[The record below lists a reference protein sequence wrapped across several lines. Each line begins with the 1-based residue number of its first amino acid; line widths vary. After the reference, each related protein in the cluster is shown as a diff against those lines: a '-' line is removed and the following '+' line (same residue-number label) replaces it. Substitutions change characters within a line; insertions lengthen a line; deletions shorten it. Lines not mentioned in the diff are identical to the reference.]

1 MKDIIRGFK
10 SLGIIGGLLLQGAL
24 ESMANTYE
32 ENREEYQSYKEESLE
47 DQWKRE
53 LYYYSDERLDEELRR
68 CLKTLKEE
76 ELMIMNWIA
85 SGRKMI
91 DLSRETGINKDKLQ
105 RQKKNILNKL
115 KKSLTLSV

>member
-32 ENREEYQSYKEESLE
+32 ENKEYQSYKEESLE

-68 CLKTLKEE
+68 CLVYNYNVSYDGRNKCIDK
-76 ELMIMNWIA
+76 IA
-85 SGRKMI
+85 EIKARNNYK
-91 DLSRETGINKDKLQ
+91 
-105 RQKKNILNKL
+105 
-115 KKSLTLSV
+115 VC

>member
-32 ENREEYQSYKEESLE
+32 ENKEYTAYKEESLE

-68 CLKTLKEE
+68 CLVYNYNVSYDGRNKCIDK
-76 ELMIMNWIA
+76 IA
-85 SGRKMI
+85 EIKARNNYK
-91 DLSRETGINKDKLQ
+91 
-105 RQKKNILNKL
+105 
-115 KKSLTLSV
+115 VC

>member
-32 ENREEYQSYKEESLE
+32 ENKEYTAFKEESLE

-68 CLKTLKEE
+68 CLIYNYSVSYDGRNKCIEK
-76 ELMIMNWIA
+76 IA
-85 SGRKMI
+85 EIKARNNYK
-91 DLSRETGINKDKLQ
+91 
-105 RQKKNILNKL
+105 
-115 KKSLTLSV
+115 VC

>member
-68 CLKTLKEE
+68 CLIYNYSVSYDGRNKCIEK
-76 ELMIMNWIA
+76 IA
-85 SGRKMI
+85 EIKARNNYK
-91 DLSRETGINKDKLQ
+91 
-105 RQKKNILNKL
+105 
-115 KKSLTLSV
+115 VC

>member
-1 MKDIIRGFK
+1 MKREFIEGMK
-10 SLGIIGGLLLQGAL
+10 CLGSIAAILLQGAL

-68 CLKTLKEE
+68 CLVYNYNVSYDGRNKCIEK
-76 ELMIMNWIA
+76 IA
-85 SGRKMI
+85 EIKARNNYKI
-91 DLSRETGINKDKLQ
+91 C
-105 RQKKNILNKL
+105 
-115 KKSLTLSV
+115 

>member
-32 ENREEYQSYKEESLE
+32 ENKEYQSYKEESLE

-68 CLKTLKEE
+68 CLVYNYSVSYDGRNKCIEK
-76 ELMIMNWIA
+76 IA
-85 SGRKMI
+85 EIKARNNCKI
-91 DLSRETGINKDKLQ
+91 C
-105 RQKKNILNKL
+105 
-115 KKSLTLSV
+115 

>member
-10 SLGIIGGLLLQGAL
+10 TLGIIGGLLLQGAL

-32 ENREEYQSYKEESLE
+32 ENREEYQSYREESLE

-68 CLKTLKEE
+68 CLIYNYSVSYDGRNKCIEK
-76 ELMIMNWIA
+76 IA
-85 SGRKMI
+85 EIKARNNYK
-91 DLSRETGINKDKLQ
+91 
-105 RQKKNILNKL
+105 
-115 KKSLTLSV
+115 VC

>member
-68 CLKTLKEE
+68 CLVYNYSVSYDGRNKCIEK
-76 ELMIMNWIA
+76 IA
-85 SGRKMI
+85 EIKARNNYK
-91 DLSRETGINKDKLQ
+91 
-105 RQKKNILNKL
+105 
-115 KKSLTLSV
+115 VC

>member
-32 ENREEYQSYKEESLE
+32 ENKEYQSYKEESLE

-68 CLKTLKEE
+68 CLIYNYSVSYDGRNKCIEK
-76 ELMIMNWIA
+76 IA
-85 SGRKMI
+85 EIKARNNYK
-91 DLSRETGINKDKLQ
+91 
-105 RQKKNILNKL
+105 
-115 KKSLTLSV
+115 VC

>member
-68 CLKTLKEE
+68 CLVYNYNVSYDGRNKCIEK
-76 ELMIMNWIA
+76 IA
-85 SGRKMI
+85 EIKA
-91 DLSRETGINKDKLQ
+91 
-105 RQKKNILNKL
+105 RQGYK
-115 KKSLTLSV
+115 VC

>member
-1 MKDIIRGFK
+1 MKREFIEGMK
-10 SLGIIGGLLLQGAL
+10 CLGRIGAILLQGAL

-68 CLKTLKEE
+68 CLVYNYNVSYDGRNKCIEK
-76 ELMIMNWIA
+76 IA
-85 SGRKMI
+85 EIKARNNYK
-91 DLSRETGINKDKLQ
+91 
-105 RQKKNILNKL
+105 
-115 KKSLTLSV
+115 VC

>member
-32 ENREEYQSYKEESLE
+32 ENKEYTAFKEESLE

-68 CLKTLKEE
+68 CLVYNYNVSYDGRNKCIEK
-76 ELMIMNWIA
+76 IA
-85 SGRKMI
+85 ESKARNNYKI
-91 DLSRETGINKDKLQ
+91 C
-105 RQKKNILNKL
+105 
-115 KKSLTLSV
+115 

>member
-68 CLKTLKEE
+68 CLVYNYSVSYDGRNKCIEK
-76 ELMIMNWIA
+76 IA
-85 SGRKMI
+85 EIKA
-91 DLSRETGINKDKLQ
+91 
-105 RQKKNILNKL
+105 RQGYK
-115 KKSLTLSV
+115 VC

>member
-32 ENREEYQSYKEESLE
+32 ENKEYTAFKEESLE

-68 CLKTLKEE
+68 CLVYNYNVSYDGRNKCIDK
-76 ELMIMNWIA
+76 IA
-85 SGRKMI
+85 EIKA
-91 DLSRETGINKDKLQ
+91 
-105 RQKKNILNKL
+105 RQGYK
-115 KKSLTLSV
+115 VC

>member
-32 ENREEYQSYKEESLE
+32 ENREEYQSYKEESLY
-47 DQWKRE
+47 DQWTRE

-68 CLKTLKEE
+68 CLVYNYSVSYDGRNKCIDK
-76 ELMIMNWIA
+76 IA
-85 SGRKMI
+85 EIKARNNYK
-91 DLSRETGINKDKLQ
+91 
-105 RQKKNILNKL
+105 
-115 KKSLTLSV
+115 VC

>member
-1 MKDIIRGFK
+1 MIRN
-10 SLGIIGGLLLQGAL
+10 I
-24 ESMANTYE
+24 
-32 ENREEYQSYKEESLE
+32 
-47 DQWKRE
+47 D
-53 LYYYSDERLDEELRR
+53 LRR

-105 RQKKNILNKL
+105 RQKKKVLEKL
-115 KKSLTLSV
+115 RISLQSI